1 MYTRMVTR
9 RFYAVLSMTAVTLFS
24 AVASGFAVFYFLLY
38 ALLGALL
45 GSFVWSYVNIIG
57 VRVTAER
64 RWDQAKVGGFI
75 ETNLDIANN
84 SLFPKVLL
92 EIQDMEDLPG
102 QAAGV
107 VMNLLPFQRAN
118 WTGLAPLRKRGVFPL
133 GPVRV
138 YGSDLFGLFRLRKSF
153 AGVDEVTVYP
163 ATIDLPLL
171 QLAATEGFHQQGV
184 MHQRTHDVTPSVST
198 VREYAYG
205 DSLRRI
211 HWPAT
216 TRASKLMVKEFDADL
231 RNQIWIVLDLDQS
244 VQAGEE
250 IENTEEYGVT
260 LAASIALK
268 FVGMDWPVGFI
279 AYGDQRYFL
288 GPQRSTAAHE
298 RLLGMLAVVRAQGSE
313 SLAQVLRRERAQFT
327 SASTVIVITPSQD
340 PGWIQGLQSVLGG
353 RSHLAAVLID
363 ATSFLSRLPR
373 NGYDQDQV
381 YSQVSSTGV
390 LTYTVR
396 KGEQLGSALDYRA
409 AIPEQ
414 TILSTL

>member
-138 YGSDLFGLFRLRKSF
+138 YGSDLFGLFRRR
-153 AGVDEVTVYP
+153 G
-163 ATIDLPLL
+163 
-171 QLAATEGFHQQGV
+171 
-184 MHQRTHDVTPSVST
+184 R
-198 VREYAYG
+198 G
-205 DSLRRI
+205 DSLPRDNR
-211 HWPAT
+211 PAVAP
-216 TRASKLMVKEFDADL
+216 ASGHGRVPPTGCDA
-231 RNQIWIVLDLDQS
+231 
-244 VQAGEE
+244 
-250 IENTEEYGVT
+250 
-260 LAASIALK
+260 
-268 FVGMDWPVGFI
+268 P
-279 AYGDQRYFL
+279 
-288 GPQRSTAAHE
+288 AH
-298 RLLGMLAVVRAQGSE
+298 
-313 SLAQVLRRERAQFT
+313 
-327 SASTVIVITPSQD
+327 P
-340 PGWIQGLQSVLGG
+340 
-353 RSHLAAVLID
+353 
-363 ATSFLSRLPR
+363 
-373 NGYDQDQV
+373 
-381 YSQVSSTGV
+381 
-390 LTYTVR
+390 
-396 KGEQLGSALDYRA
+396 
-409 AIPEQ
+409 
-414 TILSTL
+414 